1 MRRIPLYDFANLAA
15 GERFAHTTTIAG
27 CVPYA
32 AGPQIIPDDVGV
44 VRIKGSEPLKPGFQ
58 GL

>member
-15 GERFAHTTTIAG
+15 GERFAHRTTIAG

-32 AGPQIIPDDVGV
+32 A
-44 VRIKGSEPLKPGFQ
+44 
-58 GL
+58 